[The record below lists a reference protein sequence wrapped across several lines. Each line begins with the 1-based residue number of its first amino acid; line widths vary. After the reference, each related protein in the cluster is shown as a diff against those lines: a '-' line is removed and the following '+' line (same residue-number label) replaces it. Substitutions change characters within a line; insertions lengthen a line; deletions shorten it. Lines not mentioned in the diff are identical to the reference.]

1 LQASSAIISI
11 SKSSK
16 RVLEAIEESKEAIL
30 SQDDLPL
37 PPKSTAIAGIN
48 GNFHFILTSSF
59 QP

>member
-1 LQASSAIISI
+1 
-11 SKSSK
+11 
-16 RVLEAIEESKEAIL
+16 VLEAIEDSKEAIL

-48 GNFHFILTSSF
+48 GNPHFILTSSL